1 MQNTYPT
8 FLAIAIAIAL
18 SVTVSIAADT
28 IGTLS
33 VIFLENFVWI
43 LTSRGS
49 TFE

>member
-8 FLAIAIAIAL
+8 FLAIAIAL

-33 VIFLENFVWI
+33 VIFLENFV
-43 LTSRGS
+43 
-49 TFE
+49 

>member
-8 FLAIAIAIAL
+8 FLIAIAIAL
-18 SVTVSIAADT
+18 SVTVSIADT

-43 LTSRGS
+43 LTLEEAHLNS
-49 TFE
+49 